1 MPNLLLISHGDYAA
15 ATLASCQ
22 MIVGP
27 LPDVKT
33 IAFKQTMNQNDLLS
47 EIERVATSFNSLPTI
62 IVDFKGGTPANTAL
76 RFQDNHPSVAIYTG
90 LSFSLLLS
98 IATGTAPE
106 QAYREVATSSGLLTT
121 KATAK
126 TAIAPQPINKVAA
139 KGGSFNVRIDER
151 LIHGQVAT
159 MWTNRLRLTRLMV
172 IDNQVVKSS
181 IQKTAL
187 KMACPASVHLSIL
200 TSKGAAKRIKNHQ
213 YDGQRVLLLVKG
225 PAILKELTDLQV
237 TLPAINVGNMSTKP
251 GSKQVAKSVAVTPHD
266 IADFE
271 ALAQHGLKLYHQ
283 MVPAEPAVDFMPL
296 LKA

>member
-22 MIVGP
+22 MIVSP
-27 LPDVKT
+27 LPDVKA
-33 IAFKQTMNQNDLLS
+33 IAFKQTMNQNDFLS
-47 EIERVATSFNSLPTI
+47 EIERVATSFSSLPTI

-76 RFQDNHPSVAIYTG
+76 RFQANHPSVAIYTG

-98 IATGTAPE
+98 VATGTAPE
-106 QAYREVATSSGLLTT
+106 QAYRDVAASSGLLTT
-121 KATAK
+121 NTAAK
-126 TAIAPQPINKVAA
+126 TTVAPQPTKIAP

-159 MWTNRLRLTRLMV
+159 MWTNRLQLTRLMV
-172 IDNQVVKSS
+172 VDNQVVKSS

-187 KMACPASVHLSIL
+187 KTACPANVHLSIL
-200 TSKGAAKRIKNHQ
+200 TSKGAAKRIKSHQ

-225 PAILKELTDLQV
+225 PAILKELADLQV

-283 MVPAEPAVDFMPL
+283 MVPAESAVDFMPL

>member
-27 LPDVKT
+27 LPDVKA

-47 EIERVATSFNSLPTI
+47 EIERVATSFSSLPTI

-76 RFQDNHPSVAIYTG
+76 RFQANHPSVAIYTG

-98 IATGTAPE
+98 VATGTAPE
-106 QAYREVATSSGLLTT
+106 QAYREVAASSGLLTT
-121 KATAK
+121 KTAAK
-126 TAIAPQPINKVAA
+126 TTVAPQPTKIAP

-159 MWTNRLRLTRLMV
+159 MWTNRLQLTRLMV
-172 IDNQVVKSS
+172 VDNQVVKSS

-187 KMACPASVHLSIL
+187 KTACPANVHLSIL
-200 TSKGAAKRIKNHQ
+200 TSKGAAKRIKSHQ

-225 PAILKELTDLQV
+225 PAILKELADLQV
-237 TLPAINVGNMSTKP
+237 GYLQLMSVTCRLNQAQ
-251 GSKQVAKSVAVTPHD
+251 SKLQRVW
-266 IADFE
+266 
-271 ALAQHGLKLYHQ
+271 L
-283 MVPAEPAVDFMPL
+283 
-296 LKA
+296 